1 MGQGVF
7 NIFQAKDPK
16 TVGNT
21 EQEPPTIY
29 NMYNIYSS
37 GIVYDIYIYIY
48 IVGLLNY
55 VLY

>member
-7 NIFQAKDPK
+7 NIFQAKDPQ

-37 GIVYDIYIYIY
+37 GIVYDMYIY